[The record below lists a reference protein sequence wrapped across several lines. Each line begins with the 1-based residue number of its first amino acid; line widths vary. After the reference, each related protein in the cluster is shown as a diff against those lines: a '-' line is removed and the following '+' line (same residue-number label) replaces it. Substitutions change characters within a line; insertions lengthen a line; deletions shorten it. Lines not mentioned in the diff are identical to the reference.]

1 MLSLKETVSNI
12 QNHSPISE
20 MNLFQPEHRHLDV
33 SMEKRNTT
41 WQILGSYKSKHESV
55 SLKAFIMDFSS
66 HQF

>member
-20 MNLFQPEHRHLDV
+20 VNLFQPEHRHLDV

-41 WQILGSYKSKHESV
+41 WQIPESYKSKHDR
-55 SLKAFIMDFSS
+55 SL
-66 HQF
+66 